1 MNERG
6 SELYHIIGEL
16 ITIGN
21 MLQSEKN
28 QMLVQQ
34 AIYSA
39 TVAVDI
45 HRTATVAVDIRRPHF
60 GYRLCA
66 FSVMLECLAVETG
79 ISGKGAGVG

>member
-34 AIYSA
+34 AIYST

-45 HRTATVAVDIRRPHF
+45 HRTATVTVDIRRLQLFQSTFVDHISDT
-60 GYRLCA
+60 GCA
-66 FSVMLECLAVETG
+66 PLA
-79 ISGKGAGVG
+79 